1 MTDTL
6 SNITLQENE
15 WTDIYAATGISVG
28 TKIAVENVGNTD
40 IQLTTLATEP
50 PKDYNA
56 YVVCRRNGP
65 NYENDTGD
73 SGAWAFCITTGK
85 LNVRIV

>member
-6 SNITLQENE
+6 SNVTLQENE

-28 TKIAVENVGNTD
+28 TKIAVENVGNAD
-40 IQLTTLATEP
+40 VLLTTLATQP

-56 YVVCRRNGP
+56 YIVCKRNGF
-65 NYENDTGD
+65 NCENDTGD
-73 SGAWAFCITTGK
+73 SGAWAFCRTTSK
-85 LNVRIV
+85 INVRIV